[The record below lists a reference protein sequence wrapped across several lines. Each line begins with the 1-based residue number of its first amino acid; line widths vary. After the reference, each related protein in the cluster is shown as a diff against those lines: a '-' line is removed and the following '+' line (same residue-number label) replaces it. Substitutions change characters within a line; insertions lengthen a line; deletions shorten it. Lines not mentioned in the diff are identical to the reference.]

1 MRRDW
6 SPSLQC
12 SLKLNTVELLRTVK
26 TLNKTEEIFKKKN
39 VNFIY
44 LSTYFGLCWVF
55 VALCGLFSS
64 CGTGG
69 FFLGAMRARASHCS
83 GFSCCGTPALGAR
96 ASVVAAHGL
105 SSCGAPAQ
113 LTCILWNLSGT
124 GIKPATS
131 ALTGRFPTTGLPRA
145 SKNFFFFNHRRLVV
159 LVGRLES
166 RKGLCSSVS
175 HSCLLLLG
183 LVV

>member
-1 MRRDW
+1 M
-6 SPSLQC
+6 S
-12 SLKLNTVELLRTVK
+12 
-26 TLNKTEEIFKKKN
+26 I
-39 VNFIY
+39 
-44 LSTYFGLCWVF
+44 YFGLCWVF

-64 CGTGG
+64 FGSGG
-69 FFLGAMRARASHCS
+69 FSLGAMRARASHCG
-83 GFSCCGTPALGAR
+83 GFSCCGTRALGAR

-105 SSCGAPAQ
+105 ISCGAPVQ

-131 ALTGRFPTTGLPRA
+131 ALTGRFPTTGLPGA
-145 SKNFFFFNHRRLVV
+145 SKNFFFFFFFLPQKPQVV
-159 LVGRLES
+159 LVRRLES